1 VVSDGD
7 VLVRSV
13 RGDRGYWYQCALD
26 RPAEITLHVAKEH
39 VAVRAIPAAD
49 GASIERCSTALREKY
64 AEDPALPS
72 MLRDHT
78 LETTL
83 RLEPR

>member
-1 VVSDGD
+1 VSDGE

-13 RGDRGYWYQCALD
+13 RGDRGYWYQCARD
-26 RPAEITLHVAKEH
+26 RPDEITLHVAKEH
-39 VAVRAIPAAD
+39 VAVRAVPARDA
-49 GASIERCSTALREKY
+49 ASIERCSAALREKY

-72 MLRDHT
+72 MLRENT

>member
-1 VVSDGD
+1 MVDGE

-26 RPAEITLHVAKEH
+26 RPDEITLHLGKQH
-39 VAVRAIPAAD
+39 LAVRAIPAAD
-49 GASIERCSTALREKY
+49 PESIERCSRGLREKY
-64 AEDPALPS
+64 AGDPSLPS
-72 MLRDHT
+72 MLRDNT